1 LETYE
6 PSRFSYT
13 PSSFLIS
20 PLISSDNGIYQINNI
35 SPDSIWENNIVN
47 NLEFENLHSFL
58 WLLKIDRKDNKFSTQ
73 SIINSWINKYY
84 NYDSK
89 SWNMVIT
96 AKRIIAWTSNAE
108 ITLYK
113 SDNYYKKRF
122 FLSLIKQSNFLLK
135 NTKNL
140 PLDSNKIICF
150 SAIILSGLIFKENN
164 LNFEYGMRELEK
176 MITIFF
182 DKSGF
187 PKSRNP
193 EEVFIVIKY

>member
-1 LETYE
+1 MLNLKSTRLYFFSIIKLAYSKFKFFYYKSNYYNKSLETYE

-122 FLSLIKQSNFLLK
+122 MIYFIN
-135 NTKNL
+135 NYII
-140 PLDSNKIICF
+140 DSSSIMITHC
-150 SAIILSGLIFKENN
+150 IIL
-164 LNFEYGMRELEK
+164 R
-176 MITIFF
+176 
-182 DKSGF
+182 
-187 PKSRNP
+187 
-193 EEVFIVIKY
+193 